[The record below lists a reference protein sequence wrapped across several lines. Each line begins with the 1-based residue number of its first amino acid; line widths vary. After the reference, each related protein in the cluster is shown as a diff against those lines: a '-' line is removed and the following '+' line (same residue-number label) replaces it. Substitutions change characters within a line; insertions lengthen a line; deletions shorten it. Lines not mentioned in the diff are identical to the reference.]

1 MTEQTDPTLGGQN
14 EGANADQSNPPV
26 GREET
31 TIYVSHPVMFRAH
44 PIWFLICVGLT
55 LAVGIGLVPLIIW
68 WIWTKASTLTVT
80 DKRTTER
87 RGLIAKHT
95 TEVLHAHI
103 RNIQVHQGMIDRIFG
118 VGAVGISSSG
128 QAGIE
133 VMFKDVKD
141 PEALRR
147 LIDQQRNL

>member
-1 MTEQTDPTLGGQN
+1 MTEQTESTSAGQ
-14 EGANADQSNPPV
+14 Q
-26 GREET
+26 ET
-31 TIYVSHPVMFRAH
+31 TLYVTHPVMFRAH
-44 PIWFLICVGLT
+44 PILFTICLGLV
-55 LAVGIGLVPLIIW
+55 LLFGLGLVPLIIW
-68 WIWTKASTLTVT
+68 WVWTRASTLTVT
-80 DKRTTER
+80 DKRTIER

-103 RNIQVHQGMIDRIFG
+103 QNIQVHQGIVDRIFG
-118 VGAVGISSSG
+118 VGGVGISSSG

-147 LIDQQRNL
+147 LIDQKRNI